1 MDELLLDETME
12 FRTQLGQY
20 FGSRTRTT
28 MDFVDFLREQH
39 IFDSDRRISKKK
51 ICLETSKNSYQRLR
65 FHLWKLKLVDVW
77 NKICMM
83 SYRE

>member
-20 FGSRTRTT
+20 FGSQTRTT

-39 IFDSDRRISKKK
+39 IFDSDRRISKK
-51 ICLETSKNSYQRLR
+51 NS
-65 FHLWKLKLVDVW
+65 VW
-77 NKICMM
+77 RQARTHINGCVSI
-83 SYRE
+83 YGN